1 MRSAPGCDNAAHRP
15 QGGILNTERYR
26 QRLLEVERA
35 LRRRIDRSATTA
47 REQFDESARD
57 AGDESVSDELKE
69 QEFTEVELDS
79 TTLNEVREALKRIDD
94 GTFGRCVVDGEP
106 IDEKRLEAMPW
117 TPYCLKHQQL
127 REAGRRTTATL

>member
-1 MRSAPGCDNAAHRP
+1 MASGEAARAGPGRPRAEAAALPRLAGGCDP
-15 QGGILNTERYR
+15 
-26 QRLLEVERA
+26 A
-35 LRRRIDRSATTA
+35 LRL
-47 REQFDESARD
+47 ARD